1 MKLLDF
7 LLSNNS
13 IFKCAHDLSQGG
25 LAATLIE
32 TTLKNNIGATI
43 TLSDAGIELLSE
55 TPSRVLIAI
64 DPKDAAK
71 ITYPATKIG
80 TTGGTSLTIN
90 GTEISLAEL
99 RTAHT
104 ETFPKLFG

>member
-1 MKLLDF
+1 
-7 LLSNNS
+7 
-13 IFKCAHDLSQGG
+13 
-25 LAATLIE
+25 
-32 TTLKNNIGATI
+32 
-43 TLSDAGIELLSE
+43 
-55 TPSRVLIAI
+55 VLIAI
-64 DPKDAAK
+64 DSADATK

-90 GTEISLAEL
+90 GAEISLAEL